1 MKKILTLFLA
11 LCLICGLCACGDQ
24 PEGSTGAT
32 LGPDTLYSVKITT
45 SAGVAPSGIKYYVY
59 KDASCSTGI
68 ATYGTLSS
76 DGEIS
81 FTGPRSDSYTLVLED
96 VEEGYDVQP
105 SYTLSQEQTKVV
117 LSSALIQGED
127 PLGKTYLLGDIMR
140 DVTFT
145 DCEGNS
151 YTLSELLKTKKCV
164 VLNFW
169 NIKCDPCKAEFP
181 YLLRAY
187 EAYKDEIALI
197 ALDPIPT
204 DNNQKIADYK
214 EKYGLTFPMGI
225 CDEGWINAMTPAN
238 PTTVIIDR
246 YGRICVKETGSVQ
259 GDGIFEKVFAHFTAE
274 DYQQVL
280 IRDMKEFSGQK
291 SIN

>member
-59 KDASCSTGI
+59 KDASQSTGI
-68 ATYGTLSS
+68 AAYGTLDSG
-76 DGEIS
+76 GEIS
-81 FTGPRSDSYTLVLED
+81 FTAPLSDTYTLVLED

-105 SYTLSQEQTKVV
+105 SYTLTQPQTEVV
-117 LSSALIQGED
+117 LESGLIQGQE
-127 PLGKTYLLGDIMR
+127 PTGKVYLLGDIMR
-140 DVTFT
+140 DFTIT

-151 YTLSELLKTKKCV
+151 YTISQLLETKKCV

-187 EAYKDEIALI
+187 EAYKEDIALI
-197 ALDPIPT
+197 AMNPIKT
-204 DNNQKIADYK
+204 DTTEKIKEYK
-214 EKYGLTFPMGI
+214 DKYGLTFPMAA
-225 CDEGWINAMTPAN
+225 CDESWIQAMTPAN

-246 YGRICVKETGSVQ
+246 YGRICVKETGSIQ
-259 GDGIFEKVFAHFTAE
+259 GDGIFEKVFAHFVSD
-274 DYQQVL
+274 DYEQIL
-280 IRDMKEFSGQK
+280 IRDMAEYTRERAK
-291 SIN
+291 